1 MGASAKRQHTTINMS
16 SVRCLRE
23 CNPALLQEEDLP
35 DDLDD
40 LDEADEE
47 AVEEGKG

>member
-1 MGASAKRQHTTINMS
+1 MRQSTWC
-16 SVRCLRE
+16 SVICLRE
-23 CNPALLQEEDLP
+23 CTPTLVQEEDLP